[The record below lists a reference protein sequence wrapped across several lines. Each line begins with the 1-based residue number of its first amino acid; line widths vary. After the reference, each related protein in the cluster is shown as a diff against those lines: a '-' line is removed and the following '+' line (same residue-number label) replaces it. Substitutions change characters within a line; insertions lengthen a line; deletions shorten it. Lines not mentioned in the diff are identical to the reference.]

1 MDRTGVMLY
10 PLGRDIRKTQRNSN
24 TRVGSKGIPEFLRME
39 SGERRY
45 GDQKQR
51 VQNHGNLKG
60 ALELEAEKRQR
71 RKPGSCPESAAQAI
85 LRRQEP
91 VQTQTREFH

>member
-1 MDRTGVMLY
+1 MG
-10 PLGRDIRKTQRNSN
+10 P
-24 TRVGSKGIPEFLRME
+24 KGIPEFLRMG

-45 GDQKQR
+45 RDQKQR
-51 VQNHGNLKG
+51 VENHGNLKG
-60 ALELEAEKRQR
+60 ALELEAEKRPR
-71 RKPGSCPESAAQAI
+71 RKPGPYPESAAQAI